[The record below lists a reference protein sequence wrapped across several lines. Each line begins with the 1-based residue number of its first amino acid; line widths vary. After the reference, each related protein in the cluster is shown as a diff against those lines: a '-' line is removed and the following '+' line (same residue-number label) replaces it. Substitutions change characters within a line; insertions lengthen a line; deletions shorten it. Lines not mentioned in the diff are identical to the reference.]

1 MFGNR
6 DAGFLEALGLYRRRE
21 NGGANRR
28 KESSGTA
35 AVTPIDVFV
44 QKERYFAMASAAR
57 WNR

>member
-1 MFGNR
+1 MFCKR
-6 DAGFLEALGLYRRRE
+6 DAGFLEALGLYRLRE

-28 KESSGTA
+28 KESPGTA

-44 QKERYFAMASAAR
+44 QKERYFAIASADR

>member
-28 KESSGTA
+28 KESPGTA
-35 AVTPIDVFV
+35 AVTPIEVFV